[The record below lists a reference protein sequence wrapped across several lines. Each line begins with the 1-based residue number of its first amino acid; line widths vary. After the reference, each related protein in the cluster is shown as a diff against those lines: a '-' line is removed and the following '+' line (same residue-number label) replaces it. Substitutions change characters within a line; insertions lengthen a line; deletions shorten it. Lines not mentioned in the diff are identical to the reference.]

1 MAATDMPAW
10 PLRGLVARLPYRVR
24 QFLTANLAP
33 VAPAE
38 IEAALA
44 QARLPEPAA
53 RLFRAMPRPYQ
64 RHALNVAARLQRG
77 GHTDPTLLGAA
88 LLHDMGKWDPAS
100 GRKVPVVHRSIVAL
114 ITWCA
119 PGRQL
124 LRRLVAGPPPVG
136 SWRYP
141 WHLQQHHPELSA
153 RLAEGAGVAPDVVA
167 LVRYHQDGAGIPARL
182 RPTLALLQQADDQ
195 E

>member
-1 MAATDMPAW
+1 MAAPD
-10 PLRGLVARLPYRVR
+10 LQRLFFKGLVARMPYRVR

-44 QARLPEPAA
+44 QARLPDPAA

-64 RHALNVAARLQRG
+64 RHALNVAARLRRE
-77 GHTDPTLLGAA
+77 GHTDPILLSAA
-88 LLHDMGKWDPAS
+88 LLHDMGKWDPVS
-100 GRKVPVVHRSIVAL
+100 RRKVPVIHRSIVAL
-114 ITWCA
+114 ITWCG

-124 LRRLVAGPPPVG
+124 LRRLVAGPPPVR

-153 RLAEGAGVAPDVVA
+153 RLAAAAGVDPDVVA
-167 LVRYHQDGAGIPARL
+167 LVRYHQDGAGIPPRL
-182 RPTLALLQQADDQ
+182 QPTLTRRQQADDQ

>member
-1 MAATDMPAW
+1 MAAPE
-10 PLRGLVARLPYRVR
+10 LQRLFFKGLVARMPYRVR

-64 RHALNVAARLQRG
+64 RHALNVAARLRG
-77 GHTDPTLLGAA
+77 EGHNDPALLSAA
-88 LLHDMGKWDPAS
+88 LLHDMGKWDPAT

-114 ITWCA
+114 ITWCE

-124 LRRLVAGPPPVG
+124 LRRLVAGPPPVR

-153 RLAEGAGVAPDVVA
+153 RLAEAAGVDPDVVA

-182 RPTLALLQQADDQ
+182 RPTLALLRQADDQ

>member
-1 MAATDMPAW
+1 M
-10 PLRGLVARLPYRVR
+10 PYRVR
-24 QFLTANLAP
+24 QFLTANLAA
-33 VAPAE
+33 VSPAE

-44 QARLPEPAA
+44 QAGLPEPAA

-64 RHALNVAARLQRG
+64 RHALNVAARLRRE
-77 GHTDPTLLGAA
+77 GHSDPILLSAA

-100 GRKVPVVHRSIVAL
+100 GRKVPVVHRSVVAL

-119 PGRQL
+119 PGRTL
-124 LRRLVAGPPPVG
+124 LRRLVAGPPPVR

-153 RLAEGAGVAPDVVA
+153 RLAEAAGVDPDVVT
-167 LVRYHQDGAGIPARL
+167 LVRYHQQGAGIPARL
-182 RPTLALLQQADDQ
+182 RPLLTRLQHADDQ